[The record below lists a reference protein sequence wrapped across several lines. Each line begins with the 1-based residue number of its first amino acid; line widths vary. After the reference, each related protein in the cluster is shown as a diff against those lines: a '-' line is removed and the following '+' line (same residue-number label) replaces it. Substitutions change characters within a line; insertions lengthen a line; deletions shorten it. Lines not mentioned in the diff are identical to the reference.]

1 MDNEKKL
8 LVSAIRNGTVIDHIP
23 AKYLFTV
30 INILGLDKIHEPI
43 TFGTNLES
51 AKLGKKAVIKIS
63 DKYFDDNELN
73 KIALITSD
81 ARLNVIKD
89 FKVAEK
95 RIIKVPEDIV
105 EGIAK
110 CVNPKC
116 ITNHED
122 IKTKFKVVDPVNIA
136 LKCQYCEKITDKKH
150 LKILS

>member
-23 AKYLFTV
+23 AKHLFTV
-30 INILGLDKIHEPI
+30 INILGLDKIQEPI

-63 DKYFDDNELN
+63 NKFFDDNQLN
-73 KIALITSD
+73 KIALITPD
-81 ARLNVIKD
+81 ARLNIIKD

-95 RIIKVPEDIV
+95 RVIKVPEDIV
-105 EGIAK
+105 YGIAK

-116 ITNHED
+116 ITNHEN
-122 IKTKFKVVDPVNIA
+122 IETQFMVVDPVNIA